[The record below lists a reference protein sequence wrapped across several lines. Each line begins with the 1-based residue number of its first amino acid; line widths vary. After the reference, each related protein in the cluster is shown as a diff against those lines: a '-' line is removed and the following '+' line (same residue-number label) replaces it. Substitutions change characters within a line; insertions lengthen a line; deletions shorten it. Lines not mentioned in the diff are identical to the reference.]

1 MCGGRPKA
9 PTIVYQGPSQEEI
22 AVNNAQL
29 ETYRQQ
35 MSSQQEA
42 FSRQLQAQID
52 SANEQTALQQ
62 RDLAVQQ
69 DAANIAAANRQMTS
83 YAVTATQSE
92 GAQGAQVTTST
103 AAKQKP
109 KASLKITP
117 GGATAASAGTGLNI
131 GI

>member
-42 FSRQLQAQID
+42 FSKQLQAQID

-92 GAQGAQVTTST
+92 GAPGAQVTMPT